1 MEYIT
6 SRPFATRQPTAAMAG
21 AGFPGGCGDVPPL
34 PMPLFIQMKPLT
46 AFAWACRE
54 AFKRALKGGYNEKKT
69 QSDLAL
75 WVTWLLLKCVC
86 ATWVPADSC
95 RIRYWGL
102 NRTEGICLILILDKG
117 RELPVVCLKH
127 ALWTLVSCLWRSKS
141 ELPASASWT
150 HPHDIQG

>member
-6 SRPFATRQPTAAMAG
+6 SRPFTTRQPTAAMAG

-46 AFAWACRE
+46 ALAWACRE